1 MPCQIIRCAIV
12 VIAAMLPGWSAAAA
26 ELYEASTIVTGTVAE
41 TRSGGLASCLRE
53 VLVKV
58 SGNPTLA
65 DDPRL
70 AALDGKVA
78 DLVEDFAYI
87 DRMSDL
93 PHHDEQG
100 SRDRPFTLIVHFS
113 PPKIDAALARLGE
126 QPWRGER
133 RLLVRITVRDRS
145 GTYPMTADG
154 DDDERQREALLAAAE
169 RYGMRVVLLPA
180 HRAKLAHAGVANT
193 VPLTGT
199 LAWSDTAF
207 GWVGAWHLTWRGRDH
222 AWGISGVS
230 FDAAFRDAMQGA
242 LAVLSGH
249 AGRSGR

>member
-12 VIAAMLPGWSAAAA
+12 LIAAMLPGRPAAAA
-26 ELYEASTIVTGTVAE
+26 DLYEASTIVTGTVAE
-41 TRSGGLASCLRE
+41 TRADGLASCLRE

-58 SGNPTLA
+58 SGNPALT
-65 DDPRL
+65 DDPRV

-78 DLVEDFAYI
+78 ELVEDFAYL

-100 SRDRPFTLIVHFS
+100 SRDRPFTLIAHFS

-126 QPWRGER
+126 RPWRGDR

-180 HRAKLAHAGVANT
+180 DRAKLAHASVANT

-199 LAWSDTAF
+199 LA
-207 GWVGAWHLTWRGRDH
+207 
-222 AWGISGVS
+222 
-230 FDAAFRDAMQGA
+230 
-242 LAVLSGH
+242 
-249 AGRSGR
+249 